1 MNEGLDGYERKKG
14 RKKKK
19 ERGLQVLVLHAS
31 EDLEEGHE
39 QMYNMKRNKL
49 DLGFGCWWFF
59 V

>member
-1 MNEGLDGYERKKG
+1 MDTKERKKE
-14 RKKKK
+14 KKKK